1 MNAYQNRRAED
12 QEQYSYTRDDR
23 FFSLEN
29 MWYFTTREGLVM
41 GPYESRKLAI
51 EEAEGYIRF
60 ACSAGKLVLNIM
72 KRETLTIPGNA

>member
-12 QEQYSYTRDDR
+12 QEQNSYTRDDR
-23 FFSLEN
+23 YFCLEK
-29 MWYFTTREGLVM
+29 MWYFTTREGLAM
-41 GPYESRKLAI
+41 GPYESRDLAV

-60 ACSAGKLVLNIM
+60 ARSAGKLVLNIM